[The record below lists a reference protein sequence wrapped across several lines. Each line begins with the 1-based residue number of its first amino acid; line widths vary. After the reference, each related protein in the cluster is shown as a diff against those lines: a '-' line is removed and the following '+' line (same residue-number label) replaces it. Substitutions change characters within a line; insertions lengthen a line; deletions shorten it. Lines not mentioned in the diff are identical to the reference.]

1 MTSIFP
7 TITDRAYEETSAPE
21 RKDTKTCVFDFAAG
35 DFVLEDRRPKM
46 VSGIERIK
54 AWIEKLVRTEADAF
68 AVYNLGEGTYGVEFL
83 QWFYGSRDREY
94 IRAEL
99 SREIREKMLESP
111 EITDVRDLTVT
122 VDRHACTVAYSVQ
135 TIYGETE
142 GSFNVQ

>member
-7 TITDRAYEETSAPE
+7 TIQDRTYETVTVKES
-21 RKDTKTCVFDFAAG
+21 KNTKTLVFDFAVG
-35 DFVLEDRRPKM
+35 EFVMEDRRPKT

-54 AWIEKLVRTEADAF
+54 SQIEKQLRTEVDAF
-68 AVYNLGEGTYGVEFL
+68 AVYDIGEGTYGVEFP

-99 SREIREKMLESP
+99 SREIREKMLEHP

-122 VDRHACTVAYSVQ
+122 VTRHACTVAYTVQ

-142 GSFNVQ
+142 GSFDVQ

>member
-7 TITDRAYEETSAPE
+7 TIQDRTYEVEPAAE
-21 RKDTKTCVFDFAAG
+21 HRNTKTLVFDFAVG
-35 DFVLEDRRPKM
+35 DFVIEDRRPKT

-54 AWIEKLVRTEADAF
+54 SQIEKILRTEKDAF
-68 AVYNLGEGTYGVEFL
+68 AVYAIGEGTYGVEFP
-83 QWFYGSRDREY
+83 QWFYGARDREY

-99 SREIREKMLESP
+99 SREIREKMLEHP

-122 VDRHACTVAYSVQ
+122 VTSHACTVAYSVQ

-142 GSFNVQ
+142 GSLNVQ